1 MRRFK
6 TFFAI
11 VFAASLCLFSAV
23 SALAEGAAGFNNQL
37 QNVEVTSLTGGKLN
51 VALRL
56 KEPLQAAP
64 ASFVLSSPPR
74 IVFDLQG
81 TANAIGKNMLAVNQ
95 GTLKTIQIAQTG
107 DRTRLVLN
115 LSKMTAHQLTVNST
129 DLVLALQGDG
139 VAESVVQTE
148 ATQRFSE
155 QPASGLHKVQKI
167 DFMRG
172 KNGEGRI
179 VVELSDNHIGV
190 DIKTTSK
197 AVQIDLAETLLPEH
211 LQRRLNVVNFNTPV
225 LYVDAMKQHQNTSII
240 IEPNGD
246 WEQSAYQM
254 DKKLVVDIRP
264 VVHDPNKLIQGSKQ
278 GYSGEKLSL
287 NFQRVDVRDVLKVI
301 ADFTGRNIVVSDS
314 VVGSVTIGLKDVP
327 WDQALDVIMKSK
339 GLDMRVNGSVISIA
353 PAEEFAAKEKA
364 QLTAENERQTL
375 ETLRT
380 EVFTL
385 KYQKAAEFRNML
397 LGGGTGSPTTGTSG
411 ATTPT
416 LPSSAGSGGGTGRL
430 NRILSERGS
439 VTFDART
446 NTIFVQ
452 DIPKKLEEI
461 QAIINK
467 VDVPVR
473 QVMIESRMVI
483 ASNTFSKALGA
494 RFGITQTGTPGT
506 GTGITIGGS
515 LGNRPTAFTPSTSA
529 TTPATWTLGTQGGT
543 VQNLVY
549 NSGNLVNGS
558 NVMSPVGYGVS
569 SNGAQDLMSNL
580 PVSNA
585 YGSVALSLLKLSANM
600 LLNLELSALEADSKG
615 KVISSPRVTTANQQK
630 ARIAQGMEIP
640 YQTAT
645 SSGATAV
652 SFKKAELSLEVTPQ
666 ITPDRKIIMDL
677 DVRKD
682 SKGEQTSGGVAINTQ
697 NVQTQVLVGNGET
710 VVLGGIYEQTYL
722 KSTDKV
728 PFFGDLPVVGFAFK
742 RDIKRDDKSELLIF
756 ITPKI
761 MDDSLGLN

>member
-1 MRRFK
+1 MK
-6 TFFAI
+6 SINTFLVVLTSFLVSWMATP
-11 VFAASLCLFSAV
+11 VYAEEAAL
-23 SALAEGAAGFNNQL
+23 NNQL
-37 QNVEVTSLTGGKLN
+37 QSVDVTTLQGGQLN
-51 VALRL
+51 VQLKLKQPLSSVPATFALT
-56 KEPLQAAP
+56 
-64 ASFVLSSPPR
+64 SPPR
-74 IVFDLQG
+74 IVFDLPG
-81 TANAIGKNMLAVNQ
+81 SANGLGKSLLSINQ
-95 GTLKTIQIAQTG
+95 GALKSIQVAQTT
-107 DRTRLVLN
+107 DRSRLVLN
-115 LSKMTAHQLTVNST
+115 LSKTTSHQLQLQGNM
-129 DLVLALQGDG
+129 LVVALQGDG
-139 VAESVVQTE
+139 SIGPVAESNK
-148 ATQRFSE
+148 RFGQQAVS
-155 QPASGLHKVQKI
+155 AAHRIQKI

-172 KNGEGRI
+172 RNGEGRI
-179 VVELSDNHIGV
+179 VVDLSDSNVGV
-190 DIKTTSK
+190 NIKNAGKTL
-197 AVQIDLAETLLPEH
+197 QIDFADTQLPDE
-211 LQRRLNVVNFNTPV
+211 LQRRMNVINFNTPV
-225 LYVDAMKQHQNTSII
+225 MYIDAQRRNNTAQLV

-254 DKKLVVDIRP
+254 DKKLVVDVRP
-264 VVHDPNKLIQGSKQ
+264 VVNDPNKLIQGNKQ
-278 GYSGEKLSL
+278 GYMGEKLSL

-301 ADFTGRNIVVSDS
+301 ADFTGKNIVVSDS
-314 VVGSVTIGLKDVP
+314 VAGSITIGLKDVP

-364 QLTAENERQTL
+364 ELTAKSERESL

-397 LGGGTGSPTTGTSG
+397 LGGGTGTPTTGTAGSV
-411 ATTPT
+411 TPT
-416 LPSSAGSGGGTGRL
+416 LPSTSGTGGGTGRM

-452 DIPKKLEEI
+452 DTPKKLEEI

-467 VDVPVR
+467 VDVPVK

-494 RFGITQTGTPGT
+494 RFGITQTGSPGSNT
-506 GTGITIGGS
+506 GVTIGGS
-515 LGNRPTAFTPSTSA
+515 LGNKATAFASNTY
-529 TTPATWTLGTQGGT
+529 TLGTQGGT
-543 VQNLVY
+543 VQTLTGFNG
-549 NSGNLVNGS
+549 GNNVDPNG
-558 NVMSPVGYGVS
+558 YLIS
-569 SNGAQDLMSNL
+569 SNGSQDLMSNL

-666 ITPDRKIIMDL
+666 ITPDRRIIMDL

-710 VVLGGIYEQTYL
+710 VVLGGIYEQTFL

-742 RDIKRDDKSELLIF
+742 RDTKRDDKTELLIF

-761 MDDSLGLN
+761 MDDSLALN